1 MHIDVVELR
10 KFYYRTHLG
19 QVVQRSL
26 RDAMA
31 SHWSAPLKGNLV
43 GFGFAAPFLRPFK
56 STATRA
62 MSLMPAQQGAF
73 HWPMEADN
81 ISVLAD
87 ERRWP
92 ITTGFVDHLIITHAL
107 ENSERPRAVLSEAHR
122 VLSPTGRA
130 LIVVPNRTG
139 MWARRE
145 VTPFG
150 HGRPYSLTQLERYL
164 REHSLEPVGHSA
176 ALYGPPSQR
185 RFWLK
190 MAGLAERT
198 GRKLDAQRL
207 AGAIIVEV
215 VKTAYAAPRGGVAVS
230 AKTPLKVLGGVVAPK
245 PKPVTG
251 RALDGRSG
259 RG

>member
-1 MHIDVVELR
+1 
-10 KFYYRTHLG
+10 
-19 QVVQRSL
+19 
-26 RDAMA
+26 
-31 SHWSAPLKGNLV
+31 
-43 GFGFAAPFLRPFK
+43 
-56 STATRA
+56 
-62 MSLMPAQQGAF
+62 
-73 HWPMEADN
+73 MEADN

-139 MWARRE
+139 MWARRD

-150 HGRPYSLTQLERYL
+150 HGRPYSLTQLERHL

-215 VKTAYAAPRGGVAVS
+215 AKTAYAAPRGGAAVT

-251 RALDGRSG
+251 RAR
-259 RG
+259 RGCRPA

>member
-26 RDAMA
+26 RDAFA

-43 GFGFAAPFLRPFK
+43 GFGFAAPFLRLFK
-56 STATRA
+56 STATRT

-92 ITTGFVDHLIITHAL
+92 ISTGFVDHLIISHAL
-107 ENSERPRAVLSEAHR
+107 ENSERPRAVLSEAQR

-139 MWARRE
+139 LWARSD

-150 HGRPYSLTQLERYL
+150 HGRPYSLTQLERHL
-164 REHSLEPVGHSA
+164 REHSLEPIRHSA

-185 RFWLK
+185 RFWLRL
-190 MAGLAERT
+190 AGIAERT
-198 GRKLDAQRL
+198 GSKLDAQRL
-207 AGAIIVEV
+207 AGAIVVEV
-215 VKTAYAAPRGGVAVS
+215 VKTAYAAPRGGVAVTT
-230 AKTPLKVLGGVVAPK
+230 KTPLKVLGGVVAPK
-245 PKPVTG
+245 PI
-251 RALDGRSG
+251 AGRS
-259 RG
+259 